1 MKASRSEVTDG
12 IHMSG
17 PYLAFSP
24 PRPAPGGPGCKV
36 GRGLWSVSPG
46 TVPRSD
52 EAEAEGKEESGP
64 TLATLLLLSEEV
76 RGRRSSGR
84 IKPQARVVSA

>member
-1 MKASRSEVTDG
+1 MGSTCPGLISPSALHAQPQEARDVRWGEDCGVSVQALCPEV
-12 IHMSG
+12 MR
-17 PYLAFSP
+17 L
-24 PRPAPGGPGCKV
+24 RLRERRKV
-36 GRGLWSVSPG
+36 
-46 TVPRSD
+46 
-52 EAEAEGKEESGP
+52 AP